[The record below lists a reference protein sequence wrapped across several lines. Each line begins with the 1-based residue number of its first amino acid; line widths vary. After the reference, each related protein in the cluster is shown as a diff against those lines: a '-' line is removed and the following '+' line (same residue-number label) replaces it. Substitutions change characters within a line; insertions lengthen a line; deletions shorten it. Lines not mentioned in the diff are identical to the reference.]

1 MKILKWLSI
10 VVTVAIV
17 GCGQNPLIPNT
28 VDVVKLVDCA
38 TDVEKVEG
46 QYIVRA
52 DAACVD
58 ALFPSPIVLDG
69 TQPQDLSIEG
79 CEGPFG
85 IDSADET
92 TYIRNNVHY
101 NSYMG
106 IVTDVN
112 LERNADGS
120 WYVHECKVWIGFGN
134 EYDTAHTV
142 RFRSPQPAQFEI
154 NKGDYISFLSGGGIW
169 RWSAIREGLI
179 GFRNCELYENI
190 STQSISCEVP
200 APNGILKPSDTMKI
214 LPGEADFVKITCLVL
229 SVNLI
234 RNRDLEPDNPHDYLI
249 SKAVVRCADGN
260 LYIARFVTRLSIW
273 NENKFETITKYQ
285 PGQGTFSEGDVITL
299 TQVRNLGPNGWYFDV
314 YYEE

>member
-1 MKILKWLSI
+1 MKFWEFFFIITI
-10 VVTVAIV
+10 VVVG
-17 GCGQNPLIPNT
+17 GCGQNPIVPDS

-38 TDVEKVEG
+38 TDVEKVDG

-52 DAACVD
+52 NAACVD
-58 ALFPSPIVLDG
+58 DLLGSPIDESNAQLEVGPID
-69 TQPQDLSIEG
+69 G

-85 IDSADET
+85 LDSGDET
-92 TYIRNNVHY
+92 TYEKNNIRY

-106 IVTDVN
+106 IVTDVD

-120 WYVHECKVWIGFGN
+120 WYVHECKVWLGFGN

-142 RFRSPQPAQFEI
+142 RFKSPQPTQFQI
-154 NKGDYISFLSGGGIW
+154 NDGDYINFLSGGLIW
-169 RWSAIREGLI
+169 RWKNLREGLI
-179 GFRNCELYENI
+179 GFQNCELYENV

-200 APNGILKPSDTMKI
+200 VPNDILKPSETIKV
-214 LPGEADFVKITCLVL
+214 LPGEDDFVKIMCLVL

-249 SKAVVRCADGN
+249 NKAVVRCADGN

-273 NENKFETITKYQ
+273 NENKFESITKYQ
-285 PGQGTFSEGDVITL
+285 PGQGTFGEGDVITL